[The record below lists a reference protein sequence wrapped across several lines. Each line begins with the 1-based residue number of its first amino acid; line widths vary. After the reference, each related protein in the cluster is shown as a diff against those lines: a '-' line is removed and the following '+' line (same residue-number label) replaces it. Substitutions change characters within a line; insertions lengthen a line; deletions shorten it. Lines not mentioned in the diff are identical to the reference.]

1 MRDAG
6 IAGQPVALEST
17 RQTVPAVACADG
29 DNDGRSRKAPR
40 IRIVETKTF
49 VFFMNCSRSS
59 DWTARNQTISLP
71 VYILQEL
78 AVYSRGIRKPAATSS
93 LAHTQ
98 TGLTGNVAL
107 RGED

>member
-6 IAGQPVALEST
+6 IPGQPVALEST

-49 VFFMNCSRSS
+49 VFFHELFTFFRLDRSKSNNKSSGLHIAGTSRVFPGNTKACCDEFAS
-59 DWTARNQTISLP
+59 P
-71 VYILQEL
+71 
-78 AVYSRGIRKPAATSS
+78 YSNRTDR
-93 LAHTQ
+93 
-98 TGLTGNVAL
+98 
-107 RGED
+107 